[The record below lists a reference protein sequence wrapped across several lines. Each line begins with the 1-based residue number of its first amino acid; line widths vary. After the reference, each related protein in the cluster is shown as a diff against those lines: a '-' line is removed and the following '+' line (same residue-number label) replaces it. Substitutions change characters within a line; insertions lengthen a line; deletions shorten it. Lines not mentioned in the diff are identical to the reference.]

1 MILRRLPIV
10 ILAIALL
17 PISAIAADVP
27 NISGVWTASFDTQI
41 GKQDY
46 TYTFSVKGSQ
56 LTGRAKSANGDTEIT
71 EGKIEGSK
79 VSFVENLS
87 FQGMPLRI
95 AYTGTVVSS
104 DQIDFTRD
112 VAGVAMEK
120 LTAKRAK

>member
-95 AYTGTVVSS
+95 AYTGTVVSP

>member
-1 MILRRLPIV
+1 MILRRIAIML
-10 ILAIALL
+10 LAIALS
-17 PISAIAADVP
+17 PIGATADAP
-27 NISGVWTASFDTQI
+27 NISGVWKASFDTQI
-41 GKQDY
+41 GKQEY

-56 LTGRAKSANGDTEIT
+56 LTGHAKSANGDTEIT

-87 FQGMPLRI
+87 YQGMPLRI
-95 AYTGTVVSS
+95 AYTGTVVSP

-112 VAGVAMEK
+112 VAGVAMET

>member
-1 MILRRLPIV
+1 MTVPKLTGLS
-10 ILAIALL
+10 IALAL
-17 PISAIAADVP
+17 MSLMALAADAP
-27 NISGVWTASFDTQI
+27 NISGTWTASFDTQI

-46 TYTFSVKGSQ
+46 TYTFVVKGSQ
-56 LTGRAKSANGDTEIT
+56 LTGRAKSANGDTEIA
-71 EGKIEGSK
+71 EGKVDGTK

-95 AYTGTVVSS
+95 VYSGTVTSP
-104 DQIDFTRD
+104 DQIEFTRD